1 MNELYQDW
9 SRLLAEIISAEG
21 RVDYVRLAQGREI
34 LDRVIDEFA
43 AVSPEAT
50 PAVFVS
56 EEHQLAYWLNAYN
69 AFTLHAIMA
78 EYPITSVWKT
88 RDGQFFQ
95 RRRHLAGGKLV
106 SLDDIEHTILRS
118 RFAEPRIHFAIN
130 CGSNGCPPIR
140 PSAYEAAGLRDTL
153 RTATQ
158 QFLASE
164 WNCRIDDRA
173 RRIYVSRIFKMYAQD
188 FAGSEGTSAEYRVG
202 VLRFVAEHTG
212 VPLTR
217 IADYEVV
224 YNTYDWGLNDT
235 RRAPRLGPILFH
247 ESVEHFAEAD
257 GQLRE
262 LYLYEGNFCNRTCE
276 WCTINGSPRGT
287 YHPYDTA
294 VLDQALA
301 TIARDGNLKFYGGEP
316 TLHAADVIAAVH
328 YVRDKGFAG
337 LITIYSNGVKADAL
351 ISILESDSR
360 SEAVLNYSIYHGRNA
375 EPLPA
380 HAQKRLEDWATAHHG
395 RLFQGYKVLFHA
407 GSGLALE
414 YDRDREAGYHGMG
427 TRCVRCFPVLTTKG
441 RFHACPF
448 AAEIDSPHYD
458 LGGIGAE
465 PKVVFENYRRFRKW
479 ADETLDPEASSRGIS
494 SCEMCHKYLDQLPAP
509 RYDRDST

>member
-43 AVSPEAT
+43 AVGPEAT
-50 PAVFVS
+50 PALFAS

-140 PSAYEAAGLRDTL
+140 PSAYEAVGLRDTL

-188 FAGSEGTSAEYRVG
+188 
-202 VLRFVAEHTG
+202 
-212 VPLTR
+212 
-217 IADYEVV
+217 
-224 YNTYDWGLNDT
+224 
-235 RRAPRLGPILFH
+235 
-247 ESVEHFAEAD
+247 
-257 GQLRE
+257 
-262 LYLYEGNFCNRTCE
+262 
-276 WCTINGSPRGT
+276 
-287 YHPYDTA
+287 
-294 VLDQALA
+294 
-301 TIARDGNLKFYGGEP
+301 
-316 TLHAADVIAAVH
+316 
-328 YVRDKGFAG
+328 
-337 LITIYSNGVKADAL
+337 
-351 ISILESDSR
+351 
-360 SEAVLNYSIYHGRNA
+360 
-375 EPLPA
+375 
-380 HAQKRLEDWATAHHG
+380 
-395 RLFQGYKVLFHA
+395 
-407 GSGLALE
+407 
-414 YDRDREAGYHGMG
+414 
-427 TRCVRCFPVLTTKG
+427 
-441 RFHACPF
+441 
-448 AAEIDSPHYD
+448 
-458 LGGIGAE
+458 
-465 PKVVFENYRRFRKW
+465 
-479 ADETLDPEASSRGIS
+479 
-494 SCEMCHKYLDQLPAP
+494 
-509 RYDRDST
+509 